1 MEHDEGKYEEGKSE
15 DSCTDGTEAICPLPL
30 FFLDGEIFESVYIVP
45 EHWNPNNFYYSN
57 IQNPHDH
64 NYKIKLSFPN
74 LNI

>member
-45 EHWNPNNFYYSN
+45 EH
-57 IQNPHDH
+57 
-64 NYKIKLSFPN
+64 
-74 LNI
+74 